1 MAIDWHR
8 IGFFMGASG
17 VSAAAGW
24 FGQPLIHGNTE
35 AVGVIVNV
43 FSILA
48 GFLVTI
54 MTLLG
59 EPSLFRGRTWRA
71 DAVRRSNVYRRLIR
85 HKWLFIAY
93 LLVLGLV
100 FATTLITKKYP
111 EHDAVIWLERVYLS
125 LAALAFIM
133 SLVLPS
139 RLMNLQ
145 LARFDELVE
154 SRRKGDQN
162 DSENTG
168 S

>member
-1 MAIDWHR
+1 MAIDWRR
-8 IGFFMGASG
+8 IGFFIGASALSG
-17 VSAAAGW
+17 VAGW
-24 FGQPLIHGNTE
+24 CGQPLVHGNTE

-71 DAVRRSNVYRRLIR
+71 DAIRRSNVYRRLVR
-85 HKWLFIAY
+85 HKWLFITY
-93 LLVLGLV
+93 LLVLGFV
-100 FATTLITKKYP
+100 FAATLITKKYP
-111 EHDAVIWLERVYLS
+111 EHAAVIWLERIYLS

-154 SRRKGDQN
+154 SRKSGKPDAS
-162 DSENTG
+162 DGG

>member
-1 MAIDWHR
+1 MAMDWHR
-8 IGFFMGASG
+8 IGFFLGALGASG
-17 VSAAAGW
+17 FAGW
-24 FGQPLIHGNTE
+24 FGQPLIHDNSE

-71 DAVRRSNVYRRLIR
+71 DAVKRSNVYRRLIR

-100 FATTLITKKYP
+100 FVTTLVTKMYP
-111 EHDAVIWLERVYLS
+111 EHVAVIWLERGYLS
-125 LAALAFIM
+125 LATLAFIM
-133 SLVLPS
+133 SLILPS

-145 LARFDELVE
+145 LARFDELLE
-154 SRRKGDQN
+154 SRKKNETKDT
-162 DSENTG
+162 E
-168 S
+168 